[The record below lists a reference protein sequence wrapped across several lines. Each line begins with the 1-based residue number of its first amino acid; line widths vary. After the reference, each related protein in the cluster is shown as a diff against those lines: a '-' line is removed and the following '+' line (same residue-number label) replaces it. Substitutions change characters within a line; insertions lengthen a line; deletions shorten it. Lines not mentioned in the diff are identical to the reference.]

1 MKYSLFFKIFL
12 YIIHELFWQVYIFD
26 NHLLHIILLL
36 KTKYVIIM
44 IYRTDGFV
52 THRFLNA
59 LKQKE
64 SKLIRKLE
72 FSTK

>member
-52 THRFLNA
+52 TRRFL
-59 LKQKE
+59 KE
-64 SKLIRKLE
+64 SKLIRKFE